1 MNSGPLSTRIRFGRP
16 IRLGNSLQCRY
27 HVRTS
32 IACPHVDRRRDTGEV
47 VDDGQHADLPAV
59 EQLIRQ
65 EIHRPAVVGS
75 RGDDTILATLRRHLS
90 LRRFPAQLQALLAI
104 QTARALV
111 VDRPTLAP
119 QQDVDASIA
128 VSDTG
133 FRQLADTLAEARLLG
148 TAVLIVEGGAV
159 EADHATGPPDADPVA
174 GP

>member
-1 MNSGPLSTRIRFGRP
+1 
-16 IRLGNSLQCRY
+16 
-27 HVRTS
+27 
-32 IACPHVDRRRDTGEV
+32 
-47 VDDGQHADLPAV
+47 
-59 EQLIRQ
+59 
-65 EIHRPAVVGS
+65 
-75 RGDDTILATLRRHLS
+75 
-90 LRRFPAQLQALLAI
+90 
-104 QTARALV
+104 V